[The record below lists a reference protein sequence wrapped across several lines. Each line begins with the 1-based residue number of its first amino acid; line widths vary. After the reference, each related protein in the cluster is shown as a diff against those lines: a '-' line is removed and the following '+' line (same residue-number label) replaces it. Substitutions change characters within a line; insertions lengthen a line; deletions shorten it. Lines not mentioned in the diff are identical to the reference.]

1 MKFCIGGIKIIYYIC
16 DMELWNKAHIEL
28 YNSKEG
34 DSWGDIKVVKR
45 TPKKIYLESGLVIT
59 IKNSKF
65 GFNYLSSKSLKRGN
79 RSYPMVDQIL
89 RDIEGYLLYKIHANN
104 EIQTNINI

>member
-1 MKFCIGGIKIIYYIC
+1 M
-16 DMELWNKAHIEL
+16 DLWNKAHIEL

-34 DSWGDIKVVKR
+34 DSWGNIKVVKR

-65 GFNYLSSKSLKRGN
+65 GFQYLTSKSIKRNN

-89 RDIEGYLLYKIHANN
+89 RDIEGYLIYKIHANN
-104 EIQTNINI
+104 EIQSNINI

>member
-1 MKFCIGGIKIIYYIC
+1 
-16 DMELWNKAHIEL
+16 MELWNKAHIEL

-34 DSWGDIKVVKR
+34 DSWGDIKVIKR

-65 GFNYLSSKSLKRGN
+65 GFNYLSSKSVKRCN

-89 RDIEGYLLYKIHANN
+89 RDIEGYLLYKIHSNN
-104 EIQTNINI
+104 EIQFNTYI